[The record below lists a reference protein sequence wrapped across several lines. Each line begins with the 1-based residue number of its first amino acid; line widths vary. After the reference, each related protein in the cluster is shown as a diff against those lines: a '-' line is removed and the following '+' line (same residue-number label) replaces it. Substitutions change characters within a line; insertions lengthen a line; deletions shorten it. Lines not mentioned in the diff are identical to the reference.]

1 MIWENIKLAL
11 KDMMAS
17 KMRTLL
23 SLLGIVIGVA
33 SVIAILTLGQS
44 ATKSITQTIVEGGL
58 EMVTIFPIRSEKA
71 ANEFTEDFGERLVA
85 NVSDIKTVLPV
96 NSSTATIRIGQNSLS
111 ASVTGVLSTYAEIL
125 DYEVS
130 EGAFFTLSDN
140 MANRQVVVLGSDVAE
155 ELFPDGNAIGE
166 YVSIFRNQ
174 AKSYQVVAVMQEKD
188 ASFNLQFNGSVFI
201 PYNTYAQR
209 YIKPTIV
216 GSYVVRVADG
226 ADALAV
232 SDAITEYLDATVG
245 SDAYRVFSPASL
257 ADMAEQI
264 TGTFSSFLAAIA
276 AISLLVGGIGIM
288 NIMLVSVAERTRE
301 IGVRKAMGA
310 SPWTIM
316 GQFITEAIVLTIT
329 GGIIGIGLG
338 TLLSW
343 LVADIVGWNLY
354 ISYAS
359 FLFAAGFS
367 TLVGVFFG
375 WYPAMKASRLD
386 PIEALNY
393 E

>member
-1 MIWENIKLAL
+1 MVWENIKLAF
-11 KDMMAS
+11 KAMNTS

-33 SVIAILTLGQS
+33 SVIAILTLGES
-44 ATKSITQTIVEGGL
+44 ATNSITQTIVESGL
-58 EMVTIFPIRSEKA
+58 EMVTIFPVRSEKSS
-71 ANEFTEDFGERLVA
+71 NEFTENFGERLMESVD
-85 NVSDIKTVLPV
+85 NIKTVLPV
-96 NSSTATIRIGQNSLS
+96 NSSNALIRVGKKSINAT
-111 ASVTGVLSTYAEIL
+111 VTGVLSTYAEVL
-125 DYEVS
+125 DYTTEVGS
-130 EGAFFTLSDN
+130 FFTQNDN
-140 MANRQVVVLGSDVAE
+140 LANRQVVVLGSTVAE
-155 ELFPDGNAIGE
+155 ELFPGGDALGKYI
-166 YVSIFRNQ
+166 SIFRNQ
-174 AKSYQVVAVMQEKD
+174 AKSYQVIGVMNPKD
-188 ASFNLQFNGSVFI
+188 ASFNLQFNNAVYI
-201 PYNTYAQR
+201 PYNTYSQR
-209 YIKPTIV
+209 FIKPSNV

-226 ADALAV
+226 ADALEV
-232 SDAITEYLDATVG
+232 SDNITTYLDTSIG
-245 SDAYRVFSPASL
+245 SDAYRLVSPASL

-264 TGTFSSFLAAIA
+264 TSTFSSFLAAIA

-316 GQFITEAIVLTIT
+316 GQFITEAIVLTFT
-329 GGIIGIGLG
+329 GGLIGIGLG

-343 LVADIVGWNLY
+343 FVANLVGWSLY
-354 ISYAS
+354 ISYS
-359 FLFAAGFS
+359 SYIFAAGFS

-375 WYPAMKASRLD
+375 WYPAMKASKLD

>member
-1 MIWENIKLAL
+1 MIWENIKLAF
-11 KDMMAS
+11 KAMNAS
-17 KMRTLL
+17 KMRSLL

-33 SVIAILTLGQS
+33 SVIAILTLGES
-44 ATKSITQTIVEGGL
+44 ATNSITQTIVESGL
-58 EMVTIFPIRSEKA
+58 EMVTISPIRSEKA
-71 ANEFTEDFGERLVA
+71 SNEFTENFGERLIESVD
-85 NVSDIKTVLPV
+85 DIKTVLPT
-96 NSSTATIRIGQNSLS
+96 NSSTALIRFEQKSIN
-111 ASVTGVLSTYAEIL
+111 ATVMGVVSTYAEVL
-125 DYEVS
+125 DYAPEVGS
-130 EGAFFTLSDN
+130 FFTLNDN
-140 MANRQVVVLGSDVAE
+140 LANRQVVVLGSSVAE
-155 ELFPDGNAIGE
+155 DLFPGGDALGKYI
-166 YVSIFRNQ
+166 SIFRNQ
-174 AKSYQVVAVMQEKD
+174 AKSYQVVGVMGSKD
-188 ASFNLQFNGSVFI
+188 PSFNLQFDNSVYI

-209 YIKPTIV
+209 FIKPSIV

-226 ADALAV
+226 ADALEV
-232 SDAITEYLDATVG
+232 SDNITAYLDSSIG
-245 SDAYRVFSPASL
+245 SDAYRLFSPASL

-264 TGTFSSFLAAIA
+264 TSTFSSFLAAIA

-310 SPWTIM
+310 SPGTIM

-329 GGIIGIGLG
+329 GGLIGIGLG

-343 LVADIVGWNLY
+343 FIAGLVGWSLY
-354 ISYAS
+354 ISYTS
-359 FLFAAGFS
+359 FIFAAGFS

-375 WYPAMKASRLD
+375 WYPAMKASKLD

>member
-58 EMVTIFPIRSEKA
+58 EMVTIFPVRSEKA

-111 ASVTGVLSTYAEIL
+111 ATVTGVLSSYAEIL

-130 EGAFFTLSDN
+130 EGAFFSLSDN
-140 MANRQVVVLGSDVAE
+140 MANRQVVVLGSDIAE

-174 AKSYQVVAVMQEKD
+174 AKSYQVVGVMQEKD

-245 SDAYRVFSPASL
+245 SDAYHVFSPASL

>member
-71 ANEFTEDFGERLVA
+71 ANEFTEDFGNRLMN
-85 NVSDIKTVLPV
+85 NVKDIKTVLPV
-96 NSSTATIRIGQNSLS
+96 NSSSALLRIGQNSIS
-111 ASVTGVLSTYAEIL
+111 ANVSGVLSNYATIL
-125 DYEVS
+125 DYEAE
-130 EGAFFTLSDN
+130 EGEFFSLSDN
-140 MANRQVVVLGSDVAE
+140 LASRQVVVLGSDIAN
-155 ELFPDGNAIGE
+155 ELFPDGDAVGQYI
-166 YVSIFRNQ
+166 SIFRNQ
-174 AKSYQVVAVMQEKD
+174 AKSYQVVAVMKEKD
-188 ASFNLQFNGSVFI
+188 ASFNLQFNGSVYI

-209 YIKPTIV
+209 FIKPTIV
-216 GSYVVRVADG
+216 GSYVVRVAEG

-232 SDAITEYLDATVG
+232 SDAITTYLDATIG

-301 IGVRKAMGA
+301 IGIRKAMGA

-338 TLLSW
+338 TLLSY
-343 LVADIVGWNLY
+343 LVADVVGWTLY
-354 ISYAS
+354 ISYTS

-367 TLVGVFFG
+367 MLVGVFFG
-375 WYPAMKASRLD
+375 WYPAMKASKLD

>member
-1 MIWENIKLAL
+1 MIWENIKLAF
-11 KDMMAS
+11 KAMNAS
-17 KMRTLL
+17 KMRSLL

-33 SVIAILTLGQS
+33 SVIAILTLGES
-44 ATKSITQTIVEGGL
+44 ATNSITQTIVESGL
-58 EMVTIFPIRSEKA
+58 EMVTISPIRSDKA
-71 ANEFTEDFGERLVA
+71 SNEFTENFGERLIESVD
-85 NVSDIKTVLPV
+85 NIKTVLPT
-96 NSSTATIRIGQNSLS
+96 NSSTALIRFEQKSIN
-111 ASVTGVLSTYAEIL
+111 ATVMGVVSTYAEVL
-125 DYEVS
+125 DYAPEVGS
-130 EGAFFTLSDN
+130 FFTLNDN
-140 MANRQVVVLGSDVAE
+140 LANRQVVVLGSSVAE
-155 ELFPDGNAIGE
+155 DLFPGGDALGKYIF
-166 YVSIFRNQ
+166 IFRNQ
-174 AKSYQVVAVMQEKD
+174 AKSYQVVGVMGPKD
-188 ASFNLQFNGSVFI
+188 PSFNLQFNSSVYI

-209 YIKPTIV
+209 FIKPSIV

-226 ADALAV
+226 ADALEV
-232 SDAITEYLDATVG
+232 SDNITAYLDSSIG
-245 SDAYRVFSPASL
+245 SDAYRLFSPASL

-264 TGTFSSFLAAIA
+264 TSTFSSFLAAIA

-310 SPWTIM
+310 SPGTIM

-329 GGIIGIGLG
+329 GGLIGIGLG

-343 LVADIVGWNLY
+343 FVADLVGWSLY
-354 ISYAS
+354 ISYSS
-359 FLFAAGFS
+359 FIFAAGFS

-375 WYPAMKASRLD
+375 WYPAMKASKLD

>member
-1 MIWENIKLAL
+1 MIWENIKLAF
-11 KDMMAS
+11 KDMLTS

-44 ATKSITQTIVEGGL
+44 ATKSITDTIVESGL
-58 EMVTIFPIRSEKA
+58 EMVTIFPIRSDKA
-71 ANEFTEDFGERLVA
+71 SNEFSENFGERIMA
-85 NVSDIKTVLPV
+85 NVPHVKTVLPV
-96 NSSTATIRIGQNSLS
+96 NSNSALIRIGQKSIT
-111 ASVTGVLSTYAEIL
+111 ATVTGVLSTYAEVL
-125 DYEVS
+125 DYIPEKGS
-130 EGAFFTLSDN
+130 FFTLSDN
-140 MANRQVVVLGSDVAE
+140 MANRQVAVLGASVAE
-155 ELFPDGNAIGE
+155 ELFPDGDAVGK
-166 YVSIFRNQ
+166 YVSLFRNQ
-174 AKSYQVVAVMQEKD
+174 AKSYQVIGVMQPKD
-188 ASFNLQFNGSVFI
+188 ASFNLQFDSSVFI

-209 YIKPTIV
+209 FMKPTIV

-226 ADALAV
+226 ADALVV
-232 SDAITEYLDATVG
+232 SDNITAYLDATIG
-245 SDAYRVFSPASL
+245 SDAYRLFSPASL
-257 ADMAEQI
+257 AEMAEQI

-316 GQFITEAIVLTIT
+316 GQFITEAIVLTVS

-338 TLLSW
+338 TWLSW

-354 ISYAS
+354 ISYSS

-367 TLVGVFFG
+367 MLVGVFFG
-375 WYPAMKASRLD
+375 WYPAMKASKLD

>member
-11 KDMMAS
+11 KDMLAS

-111 ASVTGVLSTYAEIL
+111 ATVTGVLSSYAEIL

-130 EGAFFTLSDN
+130 EGAFFSLSDN
-140 MANRQVVVLGSDVAE
+140 MANRQVVVLGSDIAE

-174 AKSYQVVAVMQEKD
+174 AKSYQVVGVMQEKD

-216 GSYVVRVADG
+216 GSYVVRVSDG
-226 ADALAV
+226 ADSLAV

-257 ADMAEQI
+257 AEMAEQI

-354 ISYAS
+354 ISYTS

-375 WYPAMKASRLD
+375 WYPAMKASKLD